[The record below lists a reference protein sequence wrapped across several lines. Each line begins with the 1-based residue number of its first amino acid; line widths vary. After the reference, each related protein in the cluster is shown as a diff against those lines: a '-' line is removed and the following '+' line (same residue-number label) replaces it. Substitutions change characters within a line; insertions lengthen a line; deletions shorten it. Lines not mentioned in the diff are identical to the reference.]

1 MEQIMLSLIEHI
13 KEAMPE
19 LLLVDED
26 TGQLDMIDSEQ
37 DTYPLTMPAVLI
49 NADAV
54 EWQNRRG
61 LSQMGVA
68 TVRVNLV
75 LDCYDDHHYGSTTED
90 MIADRHAL
98 LRTLTEALQ
107 GFRPLGTDGAAMVR
121 TASQFA
127 TANHGIKV
135 YSTTYTLE
143 VYEDFEP
150 ETMKKEAVPK
160 VDTEILD
167 SI

>member
-1 MEQIMLSLIEHI
+1 MERIMQALIEHI
-13 KEAMPE
+13 KEAMPDI
-19 LLLVDED
+19 LLVDED
-26 TGQLDMIDSEQ
+26 YGQLDMIDSEQ

-68 TVRVNLV
+68 TVRVNLI

-90 MIADRHAL
+90 RIADRHAL

-127 TANHGIKV
+127 TVNHGIKV
-135 YSTTYTLE
+135 YSTTYMLE

-150 ETMKKEAVPK
+150 ATMKKEAVPR

>member
-1 MEQIMLSLIEHI
+1 MQALIEHI
-13 KEAMPE
+13 KEAMPG

-26 TGQLDMIDSEQ
+26 YGQLDMIDSEQ

-54 EWQNRRG
+54 EWQNRG
-61 LSQMGVA
+61 QLNQLGTA
-68 TVRVNLV
+68 TVRVNLI

-90 MIADRHAL
+90 NIADRHAL

-107 GFRPLGTDGAAMVR
+107 GFRPVGGEGAAMVR

-127 TANHGIKV
+127 TASHGIKV

-143 VYEDFEP
+143 VYEDFKP
-150 ETMKKEAVPK
+150 ETIKKAAVPE
-160 VDTEILD
+160 VDVVKI
-167 SI
+167 

>member
-1 MEQIMLSLIEHI
+1 
-13 KEAMPE
+13 
-19 LLLVDED
+19 
-26 TGQLDMIDSEQ
+26 
-37 DTYPLTMPAVLI
+37 
-49 NADAV
+49 
-54 EWQNRRG
+54 
-61 LSQMGVA
+61 
-68 TVRVNLV
+68 VNLI
-75 LDCYDDHHYGSTTED
+75 LDCYDDHHYRSTTED

-143 VYEDFEP
+143 VYEGFKP
-150 ETMKKEAVPK
+150 ETIKSAAVPK
-160 VDTEILD
+160 VTVEPL
-167 SI
+167 

>member
-1 MEQIMLSLIEHI
+1 MQALIEHI
-13 KEAMPE
+13 KEAMPD

-26 TGQLDMIDSEQ
+26 YGQLDMIDSEQ

-68 TVRVNLV
+68 TVRVNLI

-90 MIADRHAL
+90 RIADRHAL

-127 TANHGIKV
+127 TVNHGIKV
-135 YSTTYTLE
+135 YSTTYMLE

-150 ETMKKEAVPK
+150 ATMKKEAVPR

>member
-1 MEQIMLSLIEHI
+1 
-13 KEAMPE
+13 
-19 LLLVDED
+19 
-26 TGQLDMIDSEQ
+26 
-37 DTYPLTMPAVLI
+37 
-49 NADAV
+49 
-54 EWQNRRG
+54 
-61 LSQMGVA
+61 MGVA
-68 TVRVNLV
+68 TVRVNLI

-150 ETMKKEAVPK
+150 EAMKKEAVPR
-160 VDTEILD
+160 VTVEPL
-167 SI
+167 